1 MIFNRNY
8 ISLVINSF
16 IVVAFLLKI
25 KRKLT
30 TSNMKP
36 FEWPPYIVVIPFSS
50 KAVVFGYAESYKI
63 GKMLAS
69 KFGGGWSYD
78 IMDRDDIARLKHS
91 SGENYTF
98 HTVDV
103 LGSRDDART
112 FSKSNMDQLKIM
124 QIVEACNAL

>member
-8 ISLVINSF
+8 ISLSVNSL

-30 TSNMKP
+30 TSNRKP

-50 KAVVFGYAESYKI
+50 TAVVVGYTKSYEI
-63 GKMLAS
+63 GKMLAR
-69 KFGGGWSYD
+69 KFSWKCD
-78 IMDRDDIARLKHS
+78 ILDRDGIARLKHS
-91 SGENYTF
+91 IERNYTF

-103 LGSRDDART
+103 LESDDYART

-124 QIVEACNAL
+124 QIVEACNVL

>member
-8 ISLVINSF
+8 ISLSVNSL

-30 TSNMKP
+30 TSNRKP
-36 FEWPPYIVVIPFSS
+36 FEWPPYIVVIPSS
-50 KAVVFGYAESYKI
+50 SMAVVVGYTKSYEI
-63 GKMLAS
+63 GKMLAR
-69 KFGGGWSYD
+69 KFRWKCD
-78 IMDRDDIARLKHS
+78 ILDRDGIARIKHS
-91 SGENYTF
+91 FGEKYAF

-103 LGSRDDART
+103 LESDDYART